1 MKLICQIRVA
11 NNYGIETF
19 YPVDEN
25 AKLFARIAGTI
36 TLTRVT
42 LELIDQ
48 LGYEIEI
55 KEKTYKTFKQLTA
68 ANA

>member
-19 YPVDEN
+19 YPVDET
-25 AKLFARIAGTI
+25 AHLFARIAGTKS
-36 TLTRVT
+36 LTRDT
-42 LELIDQ
+42 LRLMDA

-55 KEKTYKTFKQLTA
+55 KEQTFKTFKQLTA
-68 ANA
+68 A